1 MTMENDEL
9 KISHKILGI
18 DPGTAV
24 MGYAVIGTKLNKS
37 EVEAIG
43 VVQMKGLPDHYAK
56 LKHIFERITALIEQ
70 YQPDILAIEAPF
82 YGKNVQ
88 SMLKLG
94 RAQGIVIAVCLHA
107 GMEVFEYE
115 PRKIKQSI
123 TGNGNAAKEQVAA
136 MLGHM
141 YPLDDL
147 PDFLDATDA
156 LAAAVCHHLQCSPA
170 LKTGSSRKFNSW
182 KSFVLDNEKRIVR

>member
-1 MTMENDEL
+1 MTMENEEV
-9 KISHKILGI
+9 KIAHRILGI

-24 MGYAVIGTKLNKS
+24 MGYAVLNTQLNKS
-37 EVEAIG
+37 EVDAIG

-56 LKHIFERITALIEQ
+56 LKHILERISALIAQ
-70 YQPDILAIEAPF
+70 YRPDILAIEAPF

-94 RAQGIVIAVCLHA
+94 RAQGIVIAVCMNA

-141 YPLDDL
+141 YPLNDL
-147 PDFLDATDA
+147 PDFMDATDA
-156 LAAAVCHHLQCSPA
+156 LAAAVCHHLQRSPM
-170 LKTGSSRKFNSW
+170 LKTGNGRKFNSW
-182 KSFVLDNEKRIVR
+182 KSFVLDNEKRILK